1 MAFDYAKAYQQFIDE
16 ELVAASATAWM
27 IPEAGKVRFT
37 GGRDVEISTL
47 STSGLGNYDAT
58 KSDGSAYPSGTVSN
72 DWTTYTLAMDRGVKF
87 ALDRTSPN
95 DTNFLAT
102 AENVIREF
110 ARNALVKEQDAY
122 RIQKLYALANADTAH
137 KGTHIVSAALTK
149 SNIIEK
155 VCGLL
160 QTVRDDAEVMDGY
173 VALVSHKNK
182 SAFLA
187 AATGTYHSI
196 TFGAG
201 VSINGVTYDNV
212 MLLDDLPC
220 IFVPQSRMKTAVT
233 VQTGRQQRRHRVRD
247 RRTGHQCA
255 ARALLCAA
263 GGEQAGLH
271 QAVRPRGEP
280 VLRRHRHP
288 GALPLRPVRAD
299 EERRFP
305 RRDR

>member
-110 ARNALVKEQDAY
+110 ARNALVKGAGRLPHPVSCAGERRHRPQGNALSSFRGAHEEQHHREGLRPFCRPCATTRRSWTAMWRSFPT
-122 RIQKLYALANADTAH
+122 RI
-137 KGTHIVSAALTK
+137 
-149 SNIIEK
+149 
-155 VCGLL
+155 
-160 QTVRDDAEVMDGY
+160 R
-173 VALVSHKNK
+173 
-182 SAFLA
+182 AFLA

-196 TFGAG
+196 TFGA
-201 VSINGVTYDNV
+201 
-212 MLLDDLPC
+212 
-220 IFVPQSRMKTAVT
+220 A
-233 VQTGRQQRRHRVRD
+233 
-247 RRTGHQCA
+247 
-255 ARALLCAA
+255 
-263 GGEQAGLH
+263 
-271 QAVRPRGEP
+271 
-280 VLRRHRHP
+280 
-288 GALPLRPVRAD
+288 
-299 EERRFP
+299 
-305 RRDR
+305 

>member
-1 MAFDYAKAYQQFIDE
+1 
-16 ELVAASATAWM
+16 
-27 IPEAGKVRFT
+27 
-37 GGRDVEISTL
+37 
-47 STSGLGNYDAT
+47 
-58 KSDGSAYPSGTVSN
+58 
-72 DWTTYTLAMDRGVKF
+72 MDRGVKF

-220 IFVPQSRMKTAVT
+220 I
-233 VQTGRQQRRHRVRD
+233 
-247 RRTGHQCA
+247 C
-255 ARALLCAA
+255 LLYTSDA
-263 GGEQAGLH
+263 
-271 QAVRPRGEP
+271 
-280 VLRRHRHP
+280 
-288 GALPLRPVRAD
+288 AD
-299 EERRFP
+299 E
-305 RRDR
+305 